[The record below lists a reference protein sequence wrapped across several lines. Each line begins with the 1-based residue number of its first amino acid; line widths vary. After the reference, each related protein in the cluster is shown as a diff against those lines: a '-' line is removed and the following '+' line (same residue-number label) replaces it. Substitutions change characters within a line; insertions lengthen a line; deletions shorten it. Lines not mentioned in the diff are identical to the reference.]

1 MIETALVRCR
11 PTSADDSND
20 VVVALRP
27 NNQNQTASNRS
38 DRNEPIFVE
47 RMLVVKN
54 LEVVDERTKQ
64 LRRFLETDAMLSLV
78 GETFGVVPR
87 DLHLQSVSQ

>member
-1 MIETALVRCR
+1 
-11 PTSADDSND
+11 
-20 VVVALRP
+20 
-27 NNQNQTASNRS
+27 
-38 DRNEPIFVE
+38 
-47 RMLVVKN
+47 MLVVKN